1 MGCGDEHHETDQTN
15 QRIEDD
21 KSREK
26 NKRGTSGQIIYLS
39 FDRLSDFLHS
49 VRILTFTLLLFYQHT
64 CMHTPI
70 INYSFGPLE
79 NKLRNVLLFMTPPS
93 RLAYDDGRY
102 NSSNLGLLNHY
113 LNTSYDCSVCNG
125 WGSLNTL
132 TDPLTRE

>member
-1 MGCGDEHHETDQTN
+1 MGCGEEHRETDQTN
-15 QRIEDD
+15 QQIEDD
-21 KSREK
+21 ESREK
-26 NKRGTSGQIIYLS
+26 KQVRKKRSDYLFIFGQTVGL
-39 FDRLSDFLHS
+39 
-49 VRILTFTLLLFYQHT
+49 ILTFTLLLFYQHT

-132 TDPLTRE
+132 TDPLNRE